1 VSDEEVTPSSL
12 DGTRPPAIVRSAAI
26 VLMVVGVL
34 SVVLSA
40 ATVIDPSGARCHLS
54 RSWLDDAN
62 TDKKDWNNVDTGG
75 QKAEDLPCADAV
87 QLAPEIPLNQKGKK
101 FPLPSEAALQAQ
113 NGVAVA
119 LGIGQAISGFSVIR
133 TLNRRA
139 RIVAIILSSIAGF
152 FFPVLSLLSIGVLV
166 FVAYA
171 FGFSPASRE
180 VWPREVRG

>member
-1 VSDEEVTPSSL
+1 M
-12 DGTRPPAIVRSAAI
+12 I
-26 VLMVVGVL
+26 VGVATVFFSL
-34 SVVLSA
+34 PVVL
-40 ATVIDPSGARCHLS
+40 DPAKYRCQLS
-54 RSWLDDAN
+54 RVRIDDVN

-75 QKAEDLPCADAV
+75 QKPEDVPCADAV
-87 QLAPEIPLNQKGKK
+87 RLAPEIPVDQKGKK

-113 NGVAVA
+113 NGVAAA
-119 LGIGQAISGFSVIR
+119 LGIGQAVAGFSVIR

-139 RIVAIILSSIAGF
+139 RIVAIVLSLITGF
-152 FFPVLSLLSIGVLV
+152 FFPVLNLLSVGVLV

>member
-1 VSDEEVTPSSL
+1 L
-12 DGTRPPAIVRSAAI
+12 LII
-26 VLMVVGVL
+26 VGVATAFF
-34 SVVLSA
+34 SAPVVL
-40 ATVIDPSGARCHLS
+40 DPAKYRCQLS
-54 RSWLDDAN
+54 RARIDDVN

>member
-1 VSDEEVTPSSL
+1 M
-12 DGTRPPAIVRSAAI
+12 IVGI
-26 VLMVVGVL
+26 
-34 SVVLSA
+34 
-40 ATVIDPSGARCHLS
+40 ATVFFSLPVVFDAAKYRCQLS
-54 RSWLDDAN
+54 RVRIDDAN

-75 QKAEDLPCADAV
+75 QKAGDVPCADAV
-87 QLAPEIPLNQKGKK
+87 RLAPEIPLNQKGKK
-101 FPLPSEAALQAQ
+101 FPLPSESALAAQ

-139 RIVAIILSSIAGF
+139 RLVAIVLSSIAGF

-171 FGFSPASRE
+171 FGFSPAARE

>member
-1 VSDEEVTPSSL
+1 M
-12 DGTRPPAIVRSAAI
+12 IVG
-26 VLMVVGVL
+26 L
-34 SVVLSA
+34 
-40 ATVIDPSGARCHLS
+40 ATVFFSLPVVFDPAKYRCQLS
-54 RSWLDDAN
+54 RVRIDDVN

-87 QLAPEIPLNQKGKK
+87 RLAAEIPLDQKGKK
-101 FPLPSEAALQAQ
+101 FPLPSESALQAQ
-113 NGVAVA
+113 NAVAAA

>member
-1 VSDEEVTPSSL
+1 M
-12 DGTRPPAIVRSAAI
+12 IVGI
-26 VLMVVGVL
+26 
-34 SVVLSA
+34 
-40 ATVIDPSGARCHLS
+40 ATVFFSLPVVFDPAKYRCQLS
-54 RSWLDDAN
+54 RVRIDDVN

-75 QKAEDLPCADAV
+75 QKAEDVPCADAV
-87 QLAPEIPLNQKGKK
+87 RLAPEIPVNQKGKK
-101 FPLPSEAALQAQ
+101 FPLPGESALAAQ

-119 LGIGQAISGFSVIR
+119 LGLGQAISGFSVIR

-139 RIVAIILSSIAGF
+139 RIVAIVLSSIAGL

-166 FVAYA
+166 FVTYA

>member
-1 VSDEEVTPSSL
+1 M
-12 DGTRPPAIVRSAAI
+12 IVG
-26 VLMVVGVL
+26 L
-34 SVVLSA
+34 
-40 ATVIDPSGARCHLS
+40 ATVFFSLPVVFDPAKYRCQLS
-54 RSWLDDAN
+54 RVRIDDVN

-75 QKAEDLPCADAV
+75 QKAEDVPCADAV
-87 QLAPEIPLNQKGKK
+87 RLAPEIPLNQKGKK

-152 FFPVLSLLSIGVLV
+152 FFPVLSLLSVGVLV
-166 FVAYA
+166 FVTYA
-171 FGFSPASRE
+171 FAFSPASRQ

>member
-1 VSDEEVTPSSL
+1 M
-12 DGTRPPAIVRSAAI
+12 IV
-26 VLMVVGVL
+26 G
-34 SVVLSA
+34 A
-40 ATVIDPSGARCHLS
+40 ATVFFSLPVVLDPAKYRCQLS
-54 RSWLDDAN
+54 RVRIDDVN
-62 TDKKDWNNVDTGG
+62 TDKKDWNNVDTAG
-75 QKAEDLPCADAV
+75 QTPGDLPCADAV
-87 QLAPEIPLNQKGKK
+87 RLAPEIPLDQKGKK
-101 FPLPSEAALQAQ
+101 FPLPSESALQAQ
-113 NGVAVA
+113 NAVAVA

-139 RIVAIILSSIAGF
+139 RIVAIVLSSIAGF

>member
-1 VSDEEVTPSSL
+1 M
-12 DGTRPPAIVRSAAI
+12 IVG
-26 VLMVVGVL
+26 L
-34 SVVLSA
+34 
-40 ATVIDPSGARCHLS
+40 ATVFFSLPVVFDPAKYRCQLS
-54 RSWLDDAN
+54 RVRIDDVN

-139 RIVAIILSSIAGF
+139 RIVAVVLSLIAGF
-152 FFPVLSLLSIGVLV
+152 FFPVLSLLSVGVLV
-166 FVAYA
+166 FVTYA
-171 FGFSPASRE
+171 FAFSPASRD

>member
-1 VSDEEVTPSSL
+1 M
-12 DGTRPPAIVRSAAI
+12 IVG
-26 VLMVVGVL
+26 L
-34 SVVLSA
+34 
-40 ATVIDPSGARCHLS
+40 ATVFFSLPVVFDPAKYRCQLS
-54 RSWLDDAN
+54 RVRIDDVN

>member
-1 VSDEEVTPSSL
+1 M
-12 DGTRPPAIVRSAAI
+12 IVG
-26 VLMVVGVL
+26 L
-34 SVVLSA
+34 
-40 ATVIDPSGARCHLS
+40 ATVFFSLPVVFDPAKYRCQLS
-54 RSWLDDAN
+54 RVRIDDVN

-87 QLAPEIPLNQKGKK
+87 LLAPEIPLNQKGKK